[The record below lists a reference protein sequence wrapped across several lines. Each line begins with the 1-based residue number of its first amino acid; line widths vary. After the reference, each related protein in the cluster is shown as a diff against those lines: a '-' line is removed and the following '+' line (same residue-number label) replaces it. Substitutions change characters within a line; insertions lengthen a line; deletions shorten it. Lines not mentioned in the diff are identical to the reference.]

1 MGYHRKSLF
10 YSHYNTMLPIF
21 IKALYH
27 PPFLNLHQGL
37 ISKQSKQIQEKS
49 EIKEI
54 MVANSE
60 MKHKFETMLEVIR
73 GLVLLYLTTLWQ
85 STLYILLQHRVQH

>member
-37 ISKQSKQIQEKS
+37 ISKSMQQSK
-49 EIKEI
+49 
-54 MVANSE
+54 VG
-60 MKHKFETMLEVIR
+60 KFRKRVKLR
-73 GLVLLYLTTLWQ
+73 KLWFP
-85 STLYILLQHRVQH
+85 TRK